1 MKVAVMGA
9 GAVGCYFGA
18 MLARAGHAVTLIGRP
33 QHVEAVNRR
42 GLYLDSKSFQEHVP
56 MSASTD
62 AAAVAGSDVVL
73 FCVKSSDTEAAG
85 RQIAPHL
92 GEKTVLL
99 TLQNGVDNAE
109 RLQAALPQ
117 EVIPAVV
124 YVATEMAGAGHVK
137 HHGRGDLVIGA
148 SSSSEAIA
156 AQLIAAGVPVTV
168 SDNANGELWVKLIVN
183 CAYNAISAISRMPYG
198 QMVEGDGVP
207 AVMDDVV
214 MECLAVAKAAG
225 VIVPGDVRVSV
236 PGIAGAMKEQFSS
249 TAQDLMRGKPTEI
262 DHLNGYVVRKGAA
275 LGVPTPV
282 NRVLHSLVKLLESK
296 AATQAG
302 AATPEHQ
309 NV

>member
-148 SSSSEAIA
+148 SASSEAIA

-183 CAYNAISAISRMPYG
+183 CAYNAISAISRLP
-198 QMVEGDGVP
+198 
-207 AVMDDVV
+207 
-214 MECLAVAKAAG
+214 
-225 VIVPGDVRVSV
+225 
-236 PGIAGAMKEQFSS
+236 
-249 TAQDLMRGKPTEI
+249 
-262 DHLNGYVVRKGAA
+262 
-275 LGVPTPV
+275 
-282 NRVLHSLVKLLESK
+282 
-296 AATQAG
+296 
-302 AATPEHQ
+302 
-309 NV
+309 

>member
-62 AAAVAGSDVVL
+62 AAVVAGSDVVL

-92 GEKTVLL
+92 GDKTVLL

-148 SSSSEAIA
+148 SASSEAIA

-296 AATQAG
+296 AVTQAG